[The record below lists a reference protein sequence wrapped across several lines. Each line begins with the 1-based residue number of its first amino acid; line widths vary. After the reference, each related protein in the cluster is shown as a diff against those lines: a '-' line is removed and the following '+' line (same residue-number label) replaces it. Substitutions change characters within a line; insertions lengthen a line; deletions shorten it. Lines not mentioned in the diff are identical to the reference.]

1 MASKVK
7 EHPDAE
13 EALSGIPGG
22 VHIHGSTVMVGN
34 SGDHVTMSGGA
45 SAGGENV
52 QDEEELLRIY
62 KKLNI
67 RSKSEFMLHCF
78 AFEDEYDGKMK

>member
-1 MASKVK
+1 MASKIYESPEGEDV
-7 EHPDAE
+7 
-13 EALSGIPGG
+13 LSGIPGG

-34 SGDHVTMSGGA
+34 SGDYVTMSVGA
-45 SAGGENV
+45 STGGENA

-67 RSKSEFMLHCF
+67 RGKSEFMLHCF
-78 AFEDEYDGKMK
+78 AFEDEYDAR